1 MQDTPSTAVQHLL
14 QPLVLQQGIC
24 KDCQRQKKIKKLT
37 FAVNILISLFKIILR
52 SSSPTLSGQ
61 VKIAFVCLMAVK
73 HLQCVFAFVIL
84 GRVQDFNP
92 DLLHGAASLR
102 PDILVN
108 PLIPTQ
114 QEGTDTFTVSAAA
127 TCSLERD
134 LWKPSLSC

>member
-1 MQDTPSTAVQHLL
+1 M
-14 QPLVLQQGIC
+14 
-24 KDCQRQKKIKKLT
+24 
-37 FAVNILISLFKIILR
+37 
-52 SSSPTLSGQ
+52 
-61 VKIAFVCLMAVK
+61 CLMAVK

-114 QEGTDTFTVSAAA
+114 KEGMNTFTVFEAA
-127 TCSLERD
+127 TRALECD
-134 LWKPSLSC
+134 LKPSVDKKKIQVCAFG